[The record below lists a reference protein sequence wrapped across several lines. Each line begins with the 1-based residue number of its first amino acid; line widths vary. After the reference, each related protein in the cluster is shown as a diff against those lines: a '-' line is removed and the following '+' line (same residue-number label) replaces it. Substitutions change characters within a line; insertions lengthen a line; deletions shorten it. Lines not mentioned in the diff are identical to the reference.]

1 MPDHRDAED
10 KRHLFPSVQEG
21 RDIRENTSG
30 VASHSIIGNL
40 EMYPDPRSEEIS
52 LTQSGRHT
60 LLPSILNFLCSYK
73 HSGFI

>member
-10 KRHLFPSVQEG
+10 KRHLFPSVQED

-40 EMYPDPRSEEIS
+40 EEYPDPRSEEIS
-52 LTQSGRHT
+52 LAQSGRHT
-60 LLPSILNFLCSYK
+60 
-73 HSGFI
+73 